1 MNLPCPSHCTFSS
14 FNVLGLT
21 VVVFFPL
28 IPNCLDAFLST
39 RSMFINKK
47 KKRSKFD
54 FCILNWYFV
63 RHFLLLCKVFFYF
76 FALVRKKMNSA
87 EKGRLIMLNVDVQS
101 IDVFYGF
108 YYSFCFGMRW
118 GDVFFYSFPLLVNS
132 LGCIV

>member
-14 FNVLGLT
+14 FNVHGLT

-39 RSMFINKK
+39 RSSFIYKNEKK
-47 KKRSKFD
+47 SKFD

-63 RHFLLLCKVFFYF
+63 RQFLLLCKVFFFLFYV
-76 FALVRKKMNSA
+76 LVRKKMNSA
-87 EKGRLIMLNVDVQS
+87 EKGRLIMLNVDVQG

-108 YYSFCFGMRW
+108 YYTFCFWNEMR
-118 GDVFFYSFPLLVNS
+118 
-132 LGCIV
+132 